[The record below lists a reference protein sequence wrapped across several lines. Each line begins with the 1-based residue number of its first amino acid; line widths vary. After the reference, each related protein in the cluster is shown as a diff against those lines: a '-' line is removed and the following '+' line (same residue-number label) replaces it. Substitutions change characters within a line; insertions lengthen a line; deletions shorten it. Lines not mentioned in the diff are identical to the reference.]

1 MLTCFFPNTWAF
13 ILCIFSGNKVN
24 CISVLL
30 WVTPN
35 APQQRSLY
43 VSCRGEHSLF
53 LDESTVLCRATSLS
67 PDSQFLAFMSPP
79 PGVYDQ
85 VLYLSHDYKKQSI
98 WGILSYLC
106 LPLSCLFFGWPVF
119 SEPSLSLCDFYKGKW
134 HFRKYIVDI
143 ICFLRVC
150 RVIGHS

>member
-13 ILCIFSGNKVN
+13 ILCIFSGYKVN

-67 PDSQFLAFMSPP
+67 PDSQFLTFMSPP
-79 PGVYDQ
+79 QGVYDQ

-106 LPLSCLFFGWPVF
+106 LPLSCLCNILWMACLLWALTKSVWLLQRQMTFQKVHCGHHQL
-119 SEPSLSLCDFYKGKW
+119 SQSL
-134 HFRKYIVDI
+134 
-143 ICFLRVC
+143 
-150 RVIGHS
+150 